1 MCIHIYVCVCES
13 YVYIRLRDVS
23 VQQLFHV
30 LFHTQM
36 CMCRVCSVRST
47 SLQAH
52 GLQPTRLLCP
62 WNFPGNNT
70 GMGYHFLLQGVFL
83 TQRSNLHLLHLQVN
97 SFRLSHLEN
106 SLFFLIHPAIPKVN
120 LKKKKRE
127 RERKHL
133 FIDINLFTYSI
144 IYHLSYA

>member
-1 MCIHIYVCVCES
+1 MWTFFIPEPIS
-13 YVYIRLRDVS
+13 
-23 VQQLFHV
+23 FH
-30 LFHTQM
+30 
-36 CMCRVCSVRST
+36 CSVCSVVYN
-47 SLQAH
+47 SLWPY

-120 LKKKKRE
+120 LKKKKERE
-127 RERKHL
+127 RESISSL
-133 FIDINLFTYSI
+133 ILICLLTASFITSVMLKVSI
-144 IYHLSYA
+144 SKICLPLSLRMGFLISW